1 MKSTNPDGQEHSLN
15 KLTIPGHV
23 AIIMDGNGRWAKA
36 KGLPRLEGHRI
47 GVGNIRPVLEC
58 LTKFG
63 VKYVTLF
70 AFSTE
75 NWKRPTVEVEGIMRI
90 LQEEI
95 HKETEILHKQGV
107 RVIHLGER
115 EHLSPQLQLAVAQ
128 AQDLTRNNENV
139 ILNVAFDYGGRSE
152 ILEAVKHLINDRIPV
167 EQIDETLFSRYLY
180 TANIPDPDLIIRTGG
195 ELRLSNFL
203 LWQSAY
209 SEYYA
214 TSTLWPD
221 ISEPDLERA
230 LIAYSQRQRRFGA
243 VTPEV

>member
-1 MKSTNPDGQEHSLN
+1 MKSTSVSVCKPSLGKLKIPDH
-15 KLTIPGHV
+15 I

-36 KGLPRLEGHRI
+36 KGLPRLEGHRV
-47 GVGNIRPVLEC
+47 GVSNIRPVLEC
-58 LTKFG
+58 LATFG
-63 VKYVTLF
+63 VKYVTIF

-75 NWKRPTVEVEGIMRI
+75 NWKRPTPEVEGIMEI

-95 HKETEILHKQGV
+95 HKETEILHQKGV
-107 RVIHLGER
+107 RVIHLGEL
-115 EHLSPQLQLAVAQ
+115 EHLSPQLQEAVTRAQ
-128 AQDLTRNNENV
+128 ELTKNNEN
-139 ILNVAFDYGGRSE
+139 ITLNVAFDYGGRSE
-152 ILEAVKHLINDRIPV
+152 ILEAVKRIIRDGIAPG
-167 EQIDETLFSRYLY
+167 QIDETLFSRYLY

-221 ISEPDLERA
+221 ISEWDLEQA
-230 LIAYSQRQRRFGA
+230 LIAYSQRQRRFGT
-243 VTPEV
+243 VRPEV